1 MLHCSKSQFTCVL
14 VLYTSIT
21 ASPLHLPWARQGMW
35 ALCCESD
42 KQDKSSPAGPG
53 PLLLLCQSTGLASAS
68 FQKCPFEV
76 LSFCQAC
83 RCLAAQLEIVRRWRA
98 NSLDGCEVL
107 KKGNWIIFLSRSC
120 TVFCVLASPPCISGN
135 VCLVCQIVQFG
146 TGLST
151 GSMQYDHYRPSV
163 HSSFLYLQ
171 QWKSNGGDIEGFFKH
186 FFPEKV
192 SLLMCLLCYTRHF

>member
-1 MLHCSKSQFTCVL
+1 MIALKFELPPCLQSKVFCQEGKCSKGSEEEGGKSAVVWSVQLAKHVLVMLHCSKSQFTCVL

-107 KKGNWIIFLSRSC
+107 KKGN
-120 TVFCVLASPPCISGN
+120 
-135 VCLVCQIVQFG
+135 
-146 TGLST
+146 
-151 GSMQYDHYRPSV
+151 
-163 HSSFLYLQ
+163 
-171 QWKSNGGDIEGFFKH
+171 
-186 FFPEKV
+186 
-192 SLLMCLLCYTRHF
+192 